1 MDFEGGEIFGNFRGF
16 PGFYGFW
23 DFPYNRGFCGFR
35 VFCGFRYLCI
45 INGHFIRF
53 FLIFHKDYF
62 SNYSKDSNLFLS
74 NSETMNS
81 RTNSN

>member
-1 MDFEGGEIFGNFRGF
+1 
-16 PGFYGFW
+16 
-23 DFPYNRGFCGFR
+23 
-35 VFCGFRYLCI
+35 LCI

-53 FLIFHKDYF
+53 FLFFHKDYF

-74 NSETMNS
+74 DSETMNS